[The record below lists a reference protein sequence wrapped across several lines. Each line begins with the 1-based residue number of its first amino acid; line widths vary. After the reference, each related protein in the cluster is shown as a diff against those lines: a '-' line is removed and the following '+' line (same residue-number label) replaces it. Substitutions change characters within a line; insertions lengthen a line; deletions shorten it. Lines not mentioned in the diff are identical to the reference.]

1 MDPAT
6 AGVQGTRSV
15 ASGTF
20 TVDVVASGVSDVGAF
35 NFDLRYDPNVLTA
48 PGVLSGDSRDKNP
61 DANQAFLESTGRTFS
76 CTPPDPVGAV
86 VAGAQR
92 AARISCTS
100 SGPTNGADATTAQTI
115 ASVTFGVVG
124 GSSGSVLSLANV
136 DIFDHTASHELASCN
151 PTVSV
156 TTSCSAATVTTQGA
170 PDADGDGCSDAR
182 ELGSNHVAGGDRDP
196 SNPWDFFDV
205 PTPVLLPSVTSGTRN
220 HSISIQ
226 DTIAVLAYI
235 GTSAGSPTHANAN
248 GAKYG
253 TDLNGN
259 GINDGYEYDRTPSTV
274 AGKPWRTGAPDGVVS
289 IADALVSL
297 SSIGDACAP

>member
-1 MDPAT
+1 
-6 AGVQGTRSV
+6 
-15 ASGTF
+15 
-20 TVDVVASGVSDVGAF
+20 
-35 NFDLRYDPNVLTA
+35 LRYDPNVLTA
-48 PGVLSGDSRDKNP
+48 PSVLAGDSRDKNP
-61 DANQAFLESTGRTFS
+61 DANQAFLESSGRTFS
-76 CTPPDPVGAV
+76 CTPPDPVGAI

-100 SGPTNGADATTAQTI
+100 SGPTNGADATIAETI

-136 DIFDHTASHELASCN
+136 NIFDHTASHELASCS

-156 TTSCSAATVTTQGA
+156 TAACSAATVTTQGA
-170 PDADGDGCSDAR
+170 PDADADGCSDAR
-182 ELGSNHVAGGDRDP
+182 ELGTNHVAGGDRDP

-205 PTPVLLPSVTSGTRN
+205 PAPALLPSLASGTRN

-235 GTSAGSPTHANAN
+235 GTSAGSPNTANAN

-259 GINDGYEYDRTPSTV
+259 GINDGYEYDRTASADP
-274 AGKPWRTGAPDGVVS
+274 AKPWRTGAANGAVT

-297 SSIGDACAP
+297 ASIGDACAP

>member
-1 MDPAT
+1 MDD
-6 AGVQGTRSV
+6 VLYTRDGRRVGRLDPVFKDRV
-15 ASGTF
+15 AIREAQ
-20 TVDVVASGVSDVGAF
+20 VIQDALDVVRV
-35 NFDLRYDPNVLTA
+35 RYVPA
-48 PGVLSGDSRDKNP
+48 
-61 DANQAFLESTGRTFS
+61 
-76 CTPPDPVGAV
+76 
-86 VAGAQR
+86 
-92 AARISCTS
+92 
-100 SGPTNGADATTAQTI
+100 
-115 ASVTFGVVG
+115 
-124 GSSGSVLSLANV
+124 
-136 DIFDHTASHELASCN
+136 
-151 PTVSV
+151 
-156 TTSCSAATVTTQGA
+156 
-170 PDADGDGCSDAR
+170 DGCSDAR
-182 ELGSNHVAGGDRDP
+182 ELGTNHVAGGDRDP